1 MCQLLMIAVD
11 VHGRNAVLLL
21 PAPPTPSWSP
31 RCAAT
36 VPMYTWQSPSCH
48 LLVTPCF
55 APFPQLAPLVSTL
68 RHLRL
73 DLFSL
78 RGDEG
83 GWRALLRPLG
93 EQLGGRAPA
102 SAPDLMAA
110 CADALVFAATRA
122 PAALQVGLCCSLCA
136 DRAGQCLPAFTGR

>member
-1 MCQLLMIAVD
+1 MRSVILHVKNGLITD
-11 VHGRNAVLLL
+11 VAK
-21 PAPPTPSWSP
+21 PKWF
-31 RCAAT
+31 
-36 VPMYTWQSPSCH
+36 
-48 LLVTPCF
+48 TPC
-55 APFPQLAPLVSTL
+55 PQLAPLVSTL

-93 EQLGGRAPA
+93 EQLGARAPA

-122 PAALQVGLCCSLCA
+122 PAALQVSN
-136 DRAGQCLPAFTGR
+136 